1 MHITVRRSIK
11 YKLSNLEVSSPY
23 KGKAVPIKVK
33 QCENTTCGMFVVS
46 ISLGW
51 MKCDL
56 TSDEA
61 NLYQGFKLCIHKYT
75 VFGVYTYMY
84 TCGYIYICSNLSY
97 FFFSLLFNIR

>member
-1 MHITVRRSIK
+1 MRRIIR

-23 KGKAVPIKVK
+23 EGKAVPIKVK

-61 NLYQGFKLCIHKYT
+61 NLYQGFKPCIHKYT

-84 TCGYIYICSNLSY
+84 TCSYIYIYILSRVISY
-97 FFFSLLFNIR
+97 FLCFSTSDDFL